1 MARRPDPTPEERE
14 ARIAELRARR
24 RARARTL
31 AIRSGI
37 GALVL
42 ALLGLAALYWLLMTL
57 GGRDFLLSQVVA
69 RLPAG
74 TTLEWQRAEGP
85 ASGPLTMHGVRFV
98 QQVCPDRDGEPV
110 PHGQC
115 TAPRALTFGAR
126 RVTLDPDIR
135 PLLGRLLRLDR
146 LEVEGATLDVP
157 PSADE
162 PFELPRWPEV
172 LPQVNPPLGLQVDAI
187 VVDGFAVT
195 RAGEPLVDVRTLRG
209 GLDAREGVL
218 RLQDVVVDSDRG
230 RFAARGEYAPGED
243 YRMDLTVS
251 ALLPAPAGRTRP
263 RLGLVARGDVSAL
276 DIALAGHVPAPV
288 RAHLALRGA
297 GQPRWTLRAASDAL
311 DPALLAGSG
320 EPGTPLAF
328 DLRGNGTGGEARL
341 QGELRQ
347 GALVATLQPSRLRL
361 EEQVLEFKPL
371 VVDVLDGR
379 VTVRGSGDFTDPA
392 NATFRYAV
400 NARGLAWGPAPAE
413 GARRDPTAVVSGDA
427 DLGIAGRT
435 DAWAAVGQARLQRD
449 GLAATVDIEGRGN
462 GERMRLRRVRAAT
475 PSGSLDARGDVTWA
489 PSLGWKLDATL
500 AGFDPGYF
508 APDFRG
514 AIDGVLAS
522 TGGTR
527 DDGGLELAVEARDL
541 GGQLRGRELDGSA
554 RFVMHGAA
562 DASQR
567 AGYEGEA
574 ALTVGGSRIDA
585 SGSVT
590 DTLDIEADF
599 SPLRLDDLLPGATG
613 SLRGSLLASG
623 ARDAPDL
630 EVDLTGSDLRH
641 GDYRAATLRA
651 QGRLPWR
658 DGSGELAVDASGV
671 SAGVAL
677 DTVSLRASG
686 AVEDLRAQAEA
697 RGAPGALSLS
707 GSARRQAGNW
717 RGTLAASE
725 LAPARG
731 ATWRLQSPAGFAQSG
746 ANWTLSWSCFASAAG
761 GTLCAS
767 ADWPRRGLAVEG
779 EGLPLALA
787 SPYLPEREPGRPWIL
802 DGTIDLEGNLRPDGR
817 AWRGN
822 ATLRSASGGLRTSAR
837 SRRSL
842 LSYSGLAL
850 DANFSASRIEATL
863 GTAFNEDGRIDARVR
878 TGWDA
883 YAPLAGEVAIDT
895 DELTWMEVFS
905 PDIVAPT
912 GRLAGNIT
920 LGGTRAQP
928 ALGGQA
934 RLSGFAA
941 EIPSLAIA
949 LEDGDVRLDA
959 LPDGSA
965 RIAGSVGTGQ
975 GVLSV
980 DGSLGWRGGDTPL
993 VLAVRGDDVLV
1004 SDTRDLHAIASPDLE
1019 VRYAAGQPL
1028 RVTGTVTVPEARMDL
1043 ERLSGGVSSSPD
1055 VVVLDPVDPEAGPAT
1070 PLELDLS
1077 LVMGED
1083 VTLNGFGLEGTLDGS
1098 LRVRAYPGREMTGMG
1113 TLDVGG
1119 RYEAYGQE
1127 LEITRGRLVW
1137 SNTPVSDPVLDIRAE
1152 REIEDVTAGIDVTG
1166 RASAPQARVWTDP
1179 ASDESEA
1186 LAYLALGRPLSSLS
1200 GDQARDVDAAS
1211 AALNAGGSLVAG
1223 QIGKRIGLDE
1233 AGVSKSRTLG
1243 GNVLGVGKQ
1252 LSPRLY
1258 VGFGVS
1264 LLGTGQVLTLR
1275 YLLRKGFDVEIESS
1289 TLESRGSVNWRHER

>member
-1 MARRPDPTPEERE
+1 MARTPDPTPEERE

-37 GALVL
+37 GALAL
-42 ALLGLAALYWLLMTL
+42 ALLALAALYWLLMTL

-74 TTLEWQRAEGP
+74 TTLAWERAEGP
-85 ASGPLTMHGVRFV
+85 ASGPLTLHGVRFV

-110 PHGQC
+110 PYGQC
-115 TAPRALTFGAR
+115 AAPRALDFGAR

-135 PLLGRLLRLDR
+135 PLLGKLLRLDR
-146 LEVEGATLDVP
+146 LEVEGATLDLP
-157 PSADE
+157 PSEDE
-162 PFELPRWPEV
+162 AFELPRWPEV
-172 LPQVNPPLGLQVDAI
+172 LPQVNPPLGLQADAI
-187 VVDGFAVT
+187 VVDGFVAT

-209 GLDAREGVL
+209 GLDAREGRL
-218 RLQDVVVDSDRG
+218 RLQDLVVDSDLG
-230 RFAARGEYAPGED
+230 RFMAHGEYAPGED
-243 YRMDLTVS
+243 YRMDLTAS
-251 ALLPAPAGRTRP
+251 ALLPAPTGRTRP
-263 RLGLVARGDVSAL
+263 RLGLVARGDLAAL
-276 DIALAGHVPAPV
+276 DIALSGHAPAPV
-288 RAHLALRGA
+288 RAHLTLRGA
-297 GQPRWTLRAASDAL
+297 GQPRWTLRAASDEL

-328 DLRGNGTGGEARL
+328 DLRGDGTGGAARL
-341 QGELRQ
+341 QGELRR
-347 GALVATLQPSRLRL
+347 GELVATLQPSRVRL
-361 EEQVLEFKPL
+361 EEQVLEFEPL
-371 VVDVLDGR
+371 VVDVFGGR
-379 VTVRGSGDFTDPA
+379 ITVRGSGDFADPA

-400 NARGLAWGPAPAE
+400 NARGLSWGPAPAE
-413 GARRDPTAVVSGDA
+413 GAQPDPAAVVSGDA

-435 DAWAAVGQARLQRD
+435 DAWAAVGQARLARGGMD
-449 GLAATVDIEGRGN
+449 AIVDFDGRGD
-462 GERMRLRRVRAAT
+462 GGRMTLRTLRAAT
-475 PSGSLDARGDVTWA
+475 PSGSLDAHGDVAWA

-500 AGFDPGYF
+500 SGFDPGYF

-522 TGGTR
+522 TGSTR
-527 DDGGLELAVEARDL
+527 DDGGLELTVEASDL
-541 GGQLRGRELDGSA
+541 GGQLRGRPLDGSA

-585 SGSVT
+585 RGSVA
-590 DTLDIEADF
+590 DTLDIDADV

-613 SLRGSLLASG
+613 SLRGSLLARG

-630 EVDLTGSDLRH
+630 EVDLTGSDLRY
-641 GDYRAATLRA
+641 GDYQATTLRA
-651 QGRLPWR
+651 RGRLPWR
-658 DGSGELAVDASGV
+658 GGGGELAVDASGV
-671 SAGVAL
+671 SAGVAI
-677 DTVSLRASG
+677 DTLSLRASG

-707 GSARRQAGNW
+707 GSARRQSGNW
-717 RGTLAASE
+717 RGTLASLE
-725 LAPARG
+725 LAPAQG
-731 ATWRLQSPAGFAQSG
+731 AAWRLQSPAQFAQSG
-746 ANWTLSWSCFASAAG
+746 GNWTLSRSCFSSGAG
-761 GTLCAS
+761 GALCAS
-767 ADWPRRGLAVEG
+767 ADWPRRGLAVDG
-779 EGLPLALA
+779 EALPLALA

-802 DGTIDLEGNLRPDGR
+802 DGAIDLEGNLRPDGN

-822 ATLRSASGGLRTSAR
+822 ASVRSASGGLRTSAR

-842 LSYSGLAL
+842 LSYSELLL
-850 DANFSASRIEATL
+850 DADFNASRIDVTL
-863 GTAFNEDGRIDARVR
+863 GTAFNGDGRIDARVR

-883 YAPLAGEVAIDT
+883 YAPLAGEIMLDT
-895 DELTWMEVFS
+895 DELTWMELLS

-912 GRLAGNIT
+912 GRLQGDIS

-928 ALGGQA
+928 SLGGQA
-934 RLSGFAA
+934 RLSRFAA

-949 LEDGDVRLDA
+949 LQDGNVQLDA

-975 GVLSV
+975 GVLEV

-993 VLAVRGDDVLV
+993 VLDVRGDNVLV
-1004 SDTRDLHAIASPDLE
+1004 SDTRDLRAVASPELQ

-1043 ERLSGGVSSSPD
+1043 ERLSGGVSASPD

-1070 PLELDLS
+1070 ALELDLS
-1077 LVMGED
+1077 LVMGDD
-1083 VTLNGFGLEGTLDGS
+1083 VTLDGFGLEGTLGGS
-1098 LRVRAYPGREMTGMG
+1098 LRVRAYPGREMTGVG

-1127 LEITRGRLVW
+1127 LQVTRGRLVW

-1152 REIEDVTAGIDVTG
+1152 REIDDITAGIDVTG

-1200 GDQARDVDAAS
+1200 GDQARDLDAAS

-1223 QIGKRIGLDE
+1223 QLGKRIGLDD
-1233 AGVSKSRTLG
+1233 AGVSSSRTLG
-1243 GNVLGVGKQ
+1243 GSVFGVGKQ